1 MKADRSPV
9 TEADRAAE
17 RAIVGVL
24 RVRCPDHGVL
34 GEELGEAGPRA
45 RRFIIDPI
53 DGTRNF
59 VRRIPTWAVMIGL
72 EEEGV
77 VTAGAIFQPVTGV
90 LHTAWRGQGA
100 FRDGERIRV
109 SRVDALDRALVVH
122 SSLNFL
128 RRSRYWD
135 GFLNLVDR
143 TQVQRGFGDY
153 SAYLWVAEGQGEIAL
168 STTVK
173 AWDVAAIKVI
183 VEEAGGRLT
192 STGTRDLRHHRARQQ
207 RAAPRGAGRDARPA
221 LSRPLARPPGS
232 RYPARARAVRRR
244 AGPGGE
250 RRGMGRY
257 WLGIDI
263 GGTFTDFKLY
273 DTTSHHVTGLKVAST
288 PPDFARAVE
297 DGLDRLAGEHG
308 IDLGAIDVVVHG
320 TTIAVNTLIQR
331 TGARLGLLV
340 TEGFRDILEI
350 QRLRLPNPLDL
361 YGGRRAA
368 DPARRVA
375 GSRAA
380 PGRRAGSTPRWTR
393 PR

>member
-1 MKADRSPV
+1 MVEAARAGGAVALEHYRRGFEVTLKADRSPV

-24 RVRCPDHGVL
+24 RGRCPDHGVL

-90 LHTAWRGQGA
+90 VHTAWRGQGA

-109 SRVDALDRALVVH
+109 SRVDALERALVVH

-183 VEEAGGRLT
+183 VEEAGGKLT
-192 STGTRDLRHHRARQQ
+192 AWDGKLDIEKPDVLATNGLMHDQIGRASCR
-207 RAAPRGAGRDARPA
+207 
-221 LSRPLARPPGS
+221 
-232 RYPARARAVRRR
+232 
-244 AGPGGE
+244 E
-250 RRGMGRY
+250 R
-257 WLGIDI
+257 
-263 GGTFTDFKLY
+263 
-273 DTTSHHVTGLKVAST
+273 V
-288 PPDFARAVE
+288 
-297 DGLDRLAGEHG
+297 
-308 IDLGAIDVVVHG
+308 
-320 TTIAVNTLIQR
+320 
-331 TGARLGLLV
+331 
-340 TEGFRDILEI
+340 
-350 QRLRLPNPLDL
+350 
-361 YGGRRAA
+361 
-368 DPARRVA
+368 
-375 GSRAA
+375 
-380 PGRRAGSTPRWTR
+380 
-393 PR
+393 